1 MAIRKD
7 KVQISIAFLTDESK
21 QYAKLIEENKKFISD
36 INKARKSGGDLT
48 KVINGIVE
56 SGKKV
61 SGINLNKLASS
72 QLVTR
77 AKQLSA
83 AMKLI
88 PASTPQFKQL
98 EKELKDINN
107 VLAEQ
112 RQRTKGVSAAMDGA
126 RKSGS
131 RFGGVMR
138 NAFSFFIG
146 QGLFSAAT
154 GLFRGLANF
163 TKDAVAG
170 IDEGIKRD
178 AQIKQQLI
186 NTNSAAGKSFE
197 DLAAQAKQLTK
208 ETLFTD
214 EQIKNAQAITLTF
227 TNIRD
232 EVFDRTIPVIQ
243 DLSTVM
249 GTDLTS
255 GSIQL
260 GKALNDPIAGITAL
274 SRTGI
279 QFNDSQ
285 KSMIKGFVET
295 NDIASAQNIILEE
308 LEKQV
313 GGTAKAAAEA
323 GLGPYQLLQQ
333 RLVDVQESVGVLIE
347 RGLKFL
353 LPILKRGTEFLES
366 LTDSLVS
373 GEEATGKYAA
383 GVNTTIKVVSGLVNW
398 WQFLFRVGQAL
409 YNNVFQPIGSFLANT
424 LSKAFSAAGGEASIF
439 SDIISN
445 GGAAFEGLS
454 AAAAQAVENVKAKFS
469 ILVNSAKIF
478 GKQLRSAITFSD
490 ETKAQLAQEISD
502 LKSNNKLAAES
513 GKSVG
518 DAYRDARDKA
528 IAESAASAA
537 STPTAAG
544 AAQVPGLA
552 PPDQDFSIGGPSG
565 NSIKKNLENKKK
577 AIEQAAIE
585 QEAILELA
593 RLNGEVTEVQAQ
605 ERLLAI
611 RKESLTAQAKLY
623 QVFKQGETVEA
634 SKINLEL
641 VKLEKD
647 GNAAIIAAQIEGR
660 DKVTATLTEAARTQ
674 FLTQQI
680 TEDEFRQQSLQL
692 FIEGENAKLQVL
704 ENAGQQKTLKYTE
717 IQNGIL
723 KAQNDQQQLRT
734 DSLQEGLDNDLNL
747 IAFGLEKREALLR
760 SKFLEG
766 VINQQELEAET
777 DAARLATVDAEI
789 LALQNSDVAEVEALR
804 KKELEKLGIEQD
816 IAQKRIDS
824 EMRVAEAKKKIL
836 AAGFDAAEGFFKLG
850 VELLG
855 KDEAAKK
862 KNAAAIKA
870 FQIGE
875 VIVRGIK
882 EVQTIWANAAQLGP
896 IAGPIVGGVQTALAV
911 GRSASAIGKI
921 KSTKLARGGA
931 MQFGVFGGRSHSQGG
946 TKGYFDDGTE
956 IEVEAGELFA
966 VVNKKDT
973 ATLGTLS
980 RINSRNGRPFFSE
993 GGTLDTTPS
1002 IPGPAGNSGQQKAE
1016 MDFQLMVGLLQRLN
1030 NGFDRFP
1037 TRLRAD
1043 VVYNDITD
1051 AGDTL
1056 NTIERESN
1064 L

>member
-36 INKARKSGGDLT
+36 INKAKKSGGDLT
-48 KVINGIVE
+48 KIINGIVA
-56 SGKKV
+56 SGKKAN
-61 SGINLNKLASS
+61 GINLNKLASS

-77 AKQLSA
+77 AKQLSS

-112 RQRTKGVSAAMDGA
+112 RSRTKGVAAAMDGA

-131 RFGGVMR
+131 RFGGVMKT
-138 NAFSFFIG
+138 AFGFFLG
-146 QGLFSAAT
+146 QGLFNAVT
-154 GLFRGLANF
+154 GTFRALKNF
-163 TKDAVAG
+163 IKDAVAG

-373 GEEATGKYAA
+373 GEKATGKYATR
-383 GVNTTIKVVSGLVNW
+383 VNTTISVMTGMVNIFQFLSRVSG
-398 WQFLFRVGQAL
+398 AL
-409 YNNVFQPIGSFLANT
+409 YNNVLRPIGRFLIGP
-424 LSKAFSAAGGEASIF
+424 LVKGFSDAGGQAGIF
-439 SDIISN
+439 SDILSN

-469 ILVNSAKIF
+469 ILVNSAKVF
-478 GKQLRSAITFSD
+478 GKQLRSAISFSD
-490 ETKAQLAQEISD
+490 ETKAQLAQEIAD
-502 LKSNNKLAAES
+502 LKNNNKIAAES

-518 DAYRDARDKA
+518 EAYREARDKA
-528 IAESAASAA
+528 IAESTASAA
-537 STPTAAG
+537 AAPAPG
-544 AAQVPGLA
+544 TSAAQQPGIA
-552 PPDQDFSIGGPSG
+552 PPQDFSIGGPSE
-565 NSIKKNLENKKK
+565 NTIKKNLENKKK

-593 RLNGEVTEVQAQ
+593 RLNGEVTEVAAQ

-611 RKESLTAQAKLY
+611 RKESLTKQANLY
-623 QVFKQGETVEA
+623 RVFKQGETVEA
-634 SKINLEL
+634 AKINLQL
-641 VKLEKD
+641 VKIEKD
-647 GNAAIIAAQIEGR
+647 GTAAIIAAQFEGR
-660 DKVTATLTEAARTQ
+660 DKVTATLTKAARTQ

-692 FIEGENAKLQVL
+692 FIKGENAKLQVL
-704 ENAGQQKTLKYTE
+704 ENAGQMETLKYTE

-723 KAQNDQQQLRT
+723 KAQNEQRQLQT
-734 DSLQEGLDNDLNL
+734 DALQKRLDKDLNL
-747 IAFGLEKREALLR
+747 ISFGLEKREALLR

-766 VINQQELEAET
+766 VINQQELEAEI
-777 DAARLATVDAEI
+777 DAARLATVEAEI
-789 LALQNSDVAEVEALR
+789 LALQNSDAAEIEALR

-816 IAQKRIDS
+816 IAQRRID
-824 EMRVAEAKKKIL
+824 EEQRVATAKEKIL
-836 AAGFDAAEGFFKLG
+836 AAGHSAAEGFFKLG

-855 KDEAAKK
+855 KDAAAKK
-862 KNAAAIKA
+862 KNATAIKA

-896 IAGPIVGGVQTALAV
+896 IAGPIVGTAQTALAV
-911 GRSASAIGKI
+911 GRSAAAISKI
-921 KSTKLARGGA
+921 RSTKLARGGA
-931 MQFGVFGGRSHSQGG
+931 MQFGIFGGRPHSQGG
-946 TKGYFDDGTE
+946 TKGYFEDGTQ

-1016 MDFQLMVGLLQRLN
+1016 MDFQRMVELLTGLNIR
-1030 NGFDRFP
+1030 FDRFP
-1037 TRLRAD
+1037 TRLKAQ
-1043 VVYNDITD
+1043 VVYSDVTD

-1056 NTIERESN
+1056 NTIERESS